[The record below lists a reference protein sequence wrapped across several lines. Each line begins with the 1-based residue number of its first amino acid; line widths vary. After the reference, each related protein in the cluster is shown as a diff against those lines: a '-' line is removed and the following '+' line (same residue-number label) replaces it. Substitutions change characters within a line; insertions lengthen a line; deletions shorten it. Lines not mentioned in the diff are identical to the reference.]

1 MTIIRR
7 TVAVYVLAVCST
19 VGEVLNGIN
28 SGL

>member
-1 MTIIRR
+1 MTIRR

-19 VGEVLNGIN
+19 VGEILNGID